1 MGMPLDT
8 LTLDQ
13 AVNIVFDEL
22 AKGHGGTVLTPNVDI
37 LRQYRRSPA
46 LQRIFETT
54 ELLVPDGVPLIWAS
68 RLQGT
73 PLPERIT
80 GTDMMVSTAGTAAT
94 RGAASSV
101 FLGGGRPGVAQ
112 RAADH
117 LARRAPGLQVNAYPC
132 YVGPGPLDP
141 QIDGLVR
148 AIVAAKPDIV
158 YVGLPFMSQVHAI
171 ATLRAQLPQAWFVGV
186 GASFDLLN
194 GDRPRAPVWM
204 QRIGLEWAH
213 RIAHEPRV
221 WRRYLVGGLPTAARL
236 GADALRARVRSG
248 R

>member
-1 MGMPLDT
+1 MGMPLDA

-13 AVNIVFDEL
+13 AVDMVFDGL

-37 LRQYRRSPA
+37 LRQYRSSPE
-46 LQRIFETT
+46 LQRTFETI
-54 ELLVPDGVPLIWAS
+54 ELLVTDGVPLIWAS

-80 GTDMMVSTAGTAAT
+80 GTDMILSTVGTAAT
-94 RGAASSV
+94 HGAASV
-101 FLGGGRPGVAQ
+101 FLGGGRPGSAE
-112 RAADH
+112 RAADV
-117 LARRAPGLQVNAYPC
+117 LARRSPGLKVTAHPC
-132 YVGPGPLDP
+132 YVEPGPLEP

-148 AIVAAKPDIV
+148 ATVAAKPDIV
-158 YVGLPFMSQVHAI
+158 YVGLPFVSQVRTI
-171 ATLRAQLPQAWFVGV
+171 ATLRTRLPQAWFVGV

-194 GDRPRAPVWM
+194 GDRARAPMWM
-204 QRIGLEWAH
+204 QRIGFEWAH

-221 WRRYLVGGLPTAARL
+221 WRRYLIQGLPVAARL
-236 GADALRARVRSG
+236 GAHALRVRVRSG